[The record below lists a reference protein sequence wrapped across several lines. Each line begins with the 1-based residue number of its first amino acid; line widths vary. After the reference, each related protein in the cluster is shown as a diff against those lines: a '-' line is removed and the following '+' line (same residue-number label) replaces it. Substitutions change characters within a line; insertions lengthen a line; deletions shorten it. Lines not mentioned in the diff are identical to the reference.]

1 MRLPDSER
9 SRAVLIGTST
19 YAADSGFAPVPQVA
33 ENLARLARLLRERTG
48 LTHIEVLSDP
58 RSSEDFARVLEPAV
72 EAAED
77 LLLFY
82 YAGHGVT
89 IGHDST
95 ELALTHSASSQRR
108 PGYSTLPYSVIR
120 DDMRTSRAAVKIV
133 ILDCCHS
140 GKAFGGPA
148 LAGEDDNE
156 ALRELAEIEGAYV
169 LTAASK
175 FAAVQ
180 GPDGCTAF
188 TGTLLRLLH
197 TGDPDTGEYLT
208 FARLF
213 PLLDSALRRNG
224 FPRPRATGRNTAA
237 ELALTRNAAWQP
249 APTPPQPSQPA
260 PTPPRPAQPE
270 STASPSL
277 EPEPAA
283 SQPIR
288 PHTATWQSDRPP
300 TVQPFTARPQP
311 AQSPTEQPQPTPPQQ
326 RLPSPSLAEREA
338 AAIPVVSLRSHW
350 IRTISM
356 PDPVLALAFSP
367 DGKRLAVSCRGT
379 AAYLVD
385 VSTHQRLRVQHGH
398 RLAYRTNLI
407 LDRYSDVDSQFS
419 GWDIDFA
426 PDGSRFATA
435 IGHGPAVVWDAETG
449 AEITRPFHRGA
460 VRGLRFSPDGR
471 RLATLDRGDVLLHEG
486 EPRELVSGDAVLRMA
501 FSPDG
506 TALATTHHL
515 ESEIRIWN
523 VADGSQT
530 ATILAQTPYWVAWHP
545 RGDRLATIAMGGRI
559 ELWDVRNPSLPARRV
574 FFHTDPLVDMNSMT
588 KTARAR
594 AHIETVTFSPD
605 GRLLATTAR
614 DKTARIWDVDTGACL
629 SLIPHDGIV
638 TCAAF
643 SPDGRLIAI
652 GSRDKSIELVELG
665 ASRPGS
671 E

>member
-19 YAADSGFAPVPQVA
+19 YAADSGFPTVPQVA

-48 LTHIEVLSDP
+48 LTHIDVLSDP

-89 IGHDST
+89 VGHDNT

-108 PGYSTLPYSVIR
+108 PGYSTLPYAVIR

-140 GKAFGGPA
+140 GKAFGGPV

-237 ELALTRNAAWQP
+237 ELALTRNAAWHP
-249 APTPPQPSQPA
+249 APTPPQPAPPEITAPQPV
-260 PTPPRPAQPE
+260 Q
-270 STASPSL
+270 
-277 EPEPAA
+277 PEPAKSQPSQPQTTA
-283 SQPIR
+283 SQSAR
-288 PHTATWQSDRPP
+288 PQS
-300 TVQPFTARPQP
+300 VQPFTARSVGVPAPLRKLPVRPTTPQRAASADP
-311 AQSPTEQPQPTPPQQ
+311 AITLRP
-326 RLPSPSLAEREA
+326 RLL
-338 AAIPVVSLRSHW
+338 HDFQ
-350 IRTISM
+350 M

-367 DGKRLAVSCRGT
+367 DSGRLAVSCRGT

-385 VSTHQRLRVQHGH
+385 VRSAPHQRLSVEHGH
-398 RLAYRTNLI
+398 RLAYHTNLI
-407 LDRYSDVDSQFS
+407 LDRYTDADSQFT

-426 PDGSRFATA
+426 PDGAAFATA

-449 AEITRPFHRGA
+449 AEITRPFNRGA
-460 VRGLRFSPDGR
+460 VRGVRFSPDGR
-471 RLATLDRGDVLLHEG
+471 RLATLDRAAVLVHEG
-486 EPRELVSGDAVLRMA
+486 EPRELVSGDTVSRMA

-506 TALATTHHL
+506 TALATTHRD

-523 VADGSQT
+523 VADGSRT

-545 RGDRLATIAMGGRI
+545 RAERLATIAMGGRV
-559 ELWDVRNPSLPARRV
+559 ELWDVRHPSLTAIRV

-588 KTARAR
+588 RTGRAR
-594 AHIETVTFSPD
+594 ANMETVTFNPD

-614 DKTARIWDVDTGACL
+614 DKTARIWDADTGRCL
-629 SLIPHDGIV
+629 YMIPHFDIV

-643 SPDGRLIAI
+643 SPDGRMIAT
-652 GSRDKSIELVELG
+652 GGRDKSVKLCELDANAPRNE
-665 ASRPGS
+665 
-671 E
+671 